1 MSVPVIG
8 ACLCGLLLATSLRSS
23 YVFLS
28 RAPSAG
34 EGNGCEA
41 NEESIDSLSESS
53 ESSSFPEHLKKEWP
67 DTAQRGSGFTKND
80 LETLRRMPPGSVLW
94 KHN

>member
-8 ACLCGLLLATSLRSS
+8 ACLCAVLLGTSLRSS

-28 RAPSAG
+28 RGPASG
-34 EGNGCEA
+34 SEINEG
-41 NEESIDSLSESS
+41 SISDSDSCESS
-53 ESSSFPEHLKKEWP
+53 ESSSFPEHLKKAWP
-67 DTAQRGSGFTKND
+67 DTAQRGSGFTKSD
-80 LETLRRMPPGSVLW
+80 LEALHSMPPGSVLW